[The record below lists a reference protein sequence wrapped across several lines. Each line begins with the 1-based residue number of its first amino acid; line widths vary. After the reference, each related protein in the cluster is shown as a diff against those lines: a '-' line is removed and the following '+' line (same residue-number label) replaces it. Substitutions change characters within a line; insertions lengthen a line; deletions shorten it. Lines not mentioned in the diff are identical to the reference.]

1 MRNFFIVI
9 GYTIKQ
15 AIKKK
20 SFWVVNVIMAFILF
34 IIFAI
39 ASNISSSQFSF
50 ASLMN
55 EESILELTAKAVQ
68 TIKSSEKTE
77 EQKKEDIDNI
87 KNSIPKILV
96 ADEQNIFGKHLDLL
110 LETDYSFEIA
120 HDTNSEA
127 IMKSLENEEFYSA
140 VVLLENKGV
149 ISFDYIV
156 QKEANYNKTDVN
168 IVSNLLKQ
176 LQANQILGEF
186 GASSEK
192 LDIINTQINY
202 NVNVLNE
209 SNFIN
214 TAMLV
219 STGLAIILFF
229 SVYFYSS
236 SISASIASEK
246 TSRVI
251 ETLVSSTSPHHI
263 IIGKTIGMGILGIMQ
278 LIFLCMVCILSYRLL
293 ISSDLTFLNELISS
307 LNLSPIN
314 IAILIVYFLLGYIL
328 FAFLNAITGAT
339 VSKPE
344 DIQMANIPISLIA
357 TFSLV
362 ISFFA
367 YGPPEDPAT
376 IIALMFPFSSPFAM
390 PGRMLTR
397 IYRHIT
403 NYCVTWNS
411 YFISIITCIYLNQN
425 IFCSNTTLWK

>member
-1 MRNFFIVI
+1 MRNFLIVI
-9 GYTIKQ
+9 SYTIKQ

-20 SFWVVNVIMAFILF
+20 SFWIVNIIMAFILF

-55 EESILELTAKAVQ
+55 DESILELTAKAVQ
-68 TIKSSEKTE
+68 TIESSEKTE
-77 EQKKEDIDNI
+77 EQKKEDINNI

-96 ADEQNIFGKHLDLL
+96 ADEQNVFGKNLDLL

-120 HDTNSEA
+120 HDTNTET

-140 VVLLENKGV
+140 VVILENEGV

-156 QKEANYNKTDVN
+156 QKEANYNKADVN
-168 IVSNLLKQ
+168 IISNLLKQ
-176 LQANQILGEF
+176 LQTNQILNEF
-186 GASSEK
+186 NVPFEK
-192 LDIINTQINY
+192 TDVINTPINY
-202 NVNVLNE
+202 NVNILNE

-219 STGLAIILFF
+219 STGLAVILFF

-251 ETLVSSTSPHHI
+251 ETLVSSTSPHHV
-263 IIGKTIGMGILGIMQ
+263 IIGKTIGMGILGIVQ
-278 LIFLCMVCILSYRLL
+278 LIFLCIVCVMSYRLL

-314 IAILIVYFLLGYIL
+314 IVLLIVYFLLGYIL

-367 YGPPEDPAT
+367 YGAPGDPAT

-390 PGRMLTR
+390 PGRILTR
-397 IYRHIT
+397 IYCYIT
-403 NYCVTWNS
+403 NCCINWNS
-411 YFISIITCIYLNQN
+411 YFISNITCVYLNQN
-425 IFCSNTTLWK
+425 IFYSNITLWK